1 MPSEAYIV
9 EVFSSIQ
16 GEGLTCGERQ
26 IFIRFAGCN
35 LRCAYC
41 DTDYARENPKYYTVE
56 RGGTGGPRP
65 YRPVPGGSAVEG
77 KYRMP
82 PPMKKEPNP
91 VSAARLVEIVRA
103 LNVPEGIH
111 HSVALTGGE
120 PLLQNEF
127 LREFLPANRA
137 NNIRSQ
143 LETNGTLPERLEQ
156 IIDLVDSVS
165 MDIKIK
171 SSAGE
176 EGLWETNRRF
186 LRIAHRKPV
195 WVKVVVSA
203 ETTTEEITRAASVV
217 ASVHPGI
224 PMIIQ
229 PVTPNEKVHAC
240 PGSIL
245 LSLHE
250 TARRY
255 LHTVRVIPQT
265 HKTLGLR

>member
-35 LRCAYC
+35 LHCAYC
-41 DTDYARENPKYYTVE
+41 DTDYARENPARCTVE
-56 RGGTGGPRP
+56 RTCGGDVTD
-65 YRPVPGGSAVEG
+65 A
-77 KYRMP
+77 
-82 PPMKKEPNP
+82 PNP
-91 VSAARLVEIVRA
+91 VSVEHLVEIVRA

-111 HSVALTGGE
+111 HSIALTGGE
-120 PLLQNEF
+120 PLLHGEF

-137 NNIRSQ
+137 NGIRSQ
-143 LETNGTLPERLEQ
+143 LETNGALPERLEQ
-156 IIDLVDSVS
+156 IINLVDSVS

-171 SSAGE
+171 SSTGE
-176 EGLWETNRRF
+176 EGQWETNRRF
-186 LRIAHRKPV
+186 LQIAHRKPV

-224 PMIIQ
+224 PLIIQ
-229 PVTPNEKVHAC
+229 PVTPNGKVHAC
-240 PGSIL
+240 PGPL
-245 LSLHE
+245 LLCLQKA
-250 TARRY
+250 ARKI
-255 LHTVRVIPQT
+255 LHTVRVIPQL
-265 HKTLGLR
+265 HKLLGLR

>member
-1 MPSEAYIV
+1 
-9 EVFSSIQ
+9 
-16 GEGLTCGERQ
+16 
-26 IFIRFAGCN
+26 
-35 LRCAYC
+35 
-41 DTDYARENPKYYTVE
+41 
-56 RGGTGGPRP
+56 
-65 YRPVPGGSAVEG
+65 
-77 KYRMP
+77 
-82 PPMKKEPNP
+82 
-91 VSAARLVEIVRA
+91 
-103 LNVPEGIH
+103 
-111 HSVALTGGE
+111 
-120 PLLQNEF
+120 
-127 LREFLPANRA
+127 
-137 NNIRSQ
+137 

-176 EGLWETNRRF
+176 EGQWETNRRF

-224 PMIIQ
+224 PLIIQ
-229 PVTPNEKVHAC
+229 PVTPNEEVRAC
-240 PGSIL
+240 PAPIL